1 VTATRQAAGSASSQR
16 RFARRQWARR
26 WARIVPVLVALG
38 VLGVVAFGVWV
49 VAFSPLLDARTVT
62 VRGLTSA
69 SALSAG
75 QVRTAARV
83 PLLQPMVR
91 VDLDAIHDRVGT
103 LRPVRQVVVHR
114 SWPHDITIEI
124 TERTA
129 VAAWSD
135 GKVRWLVDM
144 EGVPFRT
151 AGKETAEHP
160 QIVLHSPGAEP
171 AESAALRAA
180 GAKVA
185 DALPAKLARRVTA
198 VEVRS
203 LDAVTLQLG
212 GGVTVMWG
220 SADDSPTKA
229 RVLDALLQQ
238 KATVYDVSV
247 PKFPTTK
254 A

>member
-1 VTATRQAAGSASSQR
+1 
-16 RFARRQWARR
+16 
-26 WARIVPVLVALG
+26 VPVLVSLA
-38 VLGVVAFGVWV
+38 VLGVAGFGVWV

-62 VRGLTSA
+62 VQGLTSG
-69 SALSAG
+69 SALSPA

-91 VDLDAIHDRVGT
+91 VDLDAIHGRVGA
-103 LRPVRQVVVHR
+103 LRPVQRVEVRR

-151 AGKETAEHP
+151 ADHDRAARP
-160 QIVLHSPGAEP
+160 LIVLRSPSAEP
-171 AESAALRAA
+171 ADAATLRAA
-180 GAKVA
+180 GARVA
-185 DALPAKLARRVTA
+185 DALPAKLARRVSA
-198 VEVRS
+198 VEVRT
-203 LDAVTLQLG
+203 LDGVTLQLG

-220 SADDSPTKA
+220 SADDSATKA

-247 PKFPTTK
+247 PNFPTTK